1 MDNEN
6 LAPEQI
12 GNAKAEDLLATAQEG
27 GVELSDEELD
37 AVSGGYLFH
46 NDEGLWEVVSIKGN
60 VRFTGDYKS
69 AYEWADKNRYS
80 TYEITWKQL
89 NKLRHGDKDIWD

>member
-1 MDNEN
+1 MNHES
-6 LAPEQI
+6 LTPEQI
-12 GNAKAEDLLATAQEG
+12 ENAKAEELLSAAKDE
-27 GVELSDEELD
+27 GVELSDEEID
-37 AVSGGYLFH
+37 AVAGGYLFH
-46 NDEGLWEVVSIKGN
+46 NDQGLWEVVNIKGN

>member
-1 MDNEN
+1 MNNEN
-6 LAPEQI
+6 LTPEMS
-12 GNAKAEDLLATAQEG
+12 EELLATAKEE
-27 GVELSDEELD
+27 GVELSDEALD
-37 AVSGGYLFH
+37 AVAGGYLFH
-46 NDEGLWEVVSIKGN
+46 NDEGLWEVVNIKGN

-89 NKLRHGDKDIWD
+89 NKLRHGDKDIW